1 MMLKKMLFMV
11 GGILVLV
18 AVLLVVV
25 WVLACGRFKPI
36 PDEVE
41 AVGPFEVVTHTHRY
55 PTGWNTGELGTAT
68 SEKYSLRYR
77 SQPFSFEG
85 KAGWFGTEV
94 KRYETFNS
102 IVTFPT
108 TVPAL
113 VVNVGDPNNES
124 YYYLIREEG
133 EKAVA
138 QYLGSSGGSVSAQW
152 LDPPKEEES
161 NHVTNIALH
170 RGRLE
175 GGRWLLLGQ
184 YTVLDTRTLDT
195 TAFSQAGH
203 FSPNQFKPPIG
214 MAPDEGSF
222 VRYGSIMDMNGVNWD
237 HLAVFEIG
245 VGTTYTLPIDRWR
258 MRYNDWTEIDPAWL
272 DHHFEW
278 EAGEDGRLRLHER
291 EDFKPLPRS
300 GTLKVSPYDGSREY
314 ELKPVKP
321 EMLDRLKAY
330 LVESHGA
337 KLQPREPN
345 SSADVF
351 LVGQDKV
358 NVYMHKDELGLWM
371 DRGTD
376 DSIVEELAAG
386 FDEVLATGEL
396 DDLFVPPNEG
406 G

>member
-1 MMLKKMLFMV
+1 MVKKMLLIV

-18 AVLLVVV
+18 LVSAVVV
-25 WVLACGRFKPI
+25 GVLACGRSKRI
-36 PDEVE
+36 PDVVE
-41 AVGPFEVVTHTHRY
+41 AIGPFEVVTHTHSRL
-55 PTGWNTGELGTAT
+55 TGWNTGELVKST
-68 SEKYSLRYR
+68 SERYSLHYR

-85 KAGWFGTEV
+85 KSGFFGTETKV
-94 KRYETFNS
+94 YQTFNS
-102 IVTFPT
+102 MITFPT

-138 QYLGSSGGSVSAQW
+138 QYLGKSTGSVSAQW
-152 LDPPKEEES
+152 LDPPEEEES
-161 NHVTNIALH
+161 DPVTNIALH

-184 YTVLDTRTLDT
+184 YTVLDTETLDT
-195 TAFSQAGH
+195 TAFGQPED
-203 FSPNQFKPPIG
+203 FTPNQFKPPIA

-222 VRYGSIMDMNGVNWD
+222 VRFGYSADDGSTPK
-237 HLAVFEIG
+237 LAVFEIG
-245 VGTTYTLPIDRWR
+245 EGKTYTLLIDKWR
-258 MRYNDWTEIDPAWL
+258 MRYNDWTEIDAAWL

-278 EAGEDGRLRLHER
+278 KAGEDGRLGLHER
-291 EDFKPLPRS
+291 KDFKPLPRC
-300 GTLKVSPYDGSREY
+300 GTLKVSPHDGRREY

-321 EMLDRLKAY
+321 EMLDRLKSY

-337 KLQPREPN
+337 ELQPREPN

-351 LVGQDKV
+351 LIGQDKI
-358 NVYMHKDELGLWM
+358 NVMIHKDEVGIWM
-371 DRGTD
+371 DREYD
-376 DSIVEELAAG
+376 DRLVEELAAG
-386 FDEVLATGEL
+386 FDEVLGTGEL
-396 DDLFVPPNEG
+396 DNLFVPPPG